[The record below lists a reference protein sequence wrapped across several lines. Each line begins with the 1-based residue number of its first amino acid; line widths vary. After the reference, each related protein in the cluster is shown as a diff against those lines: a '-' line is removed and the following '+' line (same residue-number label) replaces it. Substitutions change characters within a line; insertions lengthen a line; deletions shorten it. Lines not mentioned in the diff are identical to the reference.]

1 MFQAESLLTALC
13 DADVSFVIIGGMAAV
28 AHGSSFVTA
37 VLDICY
43 EREPQNYGRL
53 HQALRP
59 YKPRLR
65 GAPEALPF
73 TLDEATLHAGL
84 NFTLTTDLGDL
95 DLLGE
100 VAGLGEYE
108 AVKAQAEAVE
118 LYRRSV
124 WILSLEGL
132 IVSKE
137 AATRPKDLRHLD
149 ELKALQALRDEK
161 TGDGP

>member
-1 MFQAESLLTALC
+1 MFQAESLLTVLC
-13 DADVSFVIIGGMAAV
+13 DDDVSFVIIGGMAAV

-37 VLDICY
+37 DLDICY
-43 EREPQNYGRL
+43 QREPHNYKHL
-53 HQALRP
+53 HQALRS

-73 TLDEATLHAGL
+73 SLDEATLHAGL
-84 NFTLTTDLGDL
+84 NFKLVTDLGYL

-108 AVKAQAEAVE
+108 AVKARAEAVE

-137 AATRPKDLRHLD
+137 AAARPKDLRHLD
-149 ELKALQALRDEK
+149 ELKALQALRNEK
-161 TGDGP
+161 MGDGP